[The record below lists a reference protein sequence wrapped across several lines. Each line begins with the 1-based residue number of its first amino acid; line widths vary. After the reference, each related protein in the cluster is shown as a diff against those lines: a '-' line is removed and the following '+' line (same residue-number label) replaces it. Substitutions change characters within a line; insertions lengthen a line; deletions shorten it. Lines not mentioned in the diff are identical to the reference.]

1 MSDTLNRQLVLIARP
16 DANVG
21 PEHFEMRRSTVP
33 ALEAGQ
39 ALVRVHEEPDGRW
52 VIIPEGDSH
61 GTA

>member
-39 ALVRVHEEPDGRW
+39 ALVRVHWLGIDATQRTWLNERE
-52 VIIPEGDSH
+52 
-61 GTA
+61 